1 MALKEILQKLGSDE
15 PFYEV
20 PDNTG
25 NLTPDGIQAFY
36 KLIII
41 QDNLSYINA
50 LGKTGQELEQHI
62 KAMLPDNNHKLQQI
76 LNTINPDD
84 TDTAIQTLI
93 LIEDDI
99 KYINAMDKTG
109 RDLEDYLYEIIRMG
123 R

>member
-15 PFYEV
+15 PFYEI

-25 NLTPDGIQAFY
+25 DLTPDGIQAFH
-36 KLIII
+36 KLIMI

-76 LNTINPDD
+76 LNTINPND

-93 LIEDDI
+93 LIENDI

-109 RDLEDYLYEIIRMG
+109 CNLEDYLYEIIRRG

>member
-25 NLTPDGIQAFY
+25 DLTPDGIPAFN
-36 KLIII
+36 KLIMI

-62 KAMLPDNNHKLQQI
+62 KTMLPDNDHELQQI
-76 LNTINPDD
+76 LDAINPDD
-84 TDTAIQTLI
+84 TNTAIQTLI

-99 KYINAMDKTG
+99 EYIDAMGKTG
-109 RDLEDYLYEIIRMG
+109 CDLEDYLYEIIRRG

>member
-25 NLTPDGIQAFY
+25 DLTPDGIQAFY

-50 LGKTGQELEQHI
+50 LGKTGQELKQHI

-76 LNTINPDD
+76 LNTINPDN

-109 RDLEDYLYEIIRMG
+109 RDLEDYLYEIIRRG

>member
-50 LGKTGQELEQHI
+50 LGKTGQKLKQHI

-76 LNTINPDD
+76 LNTINPDN

-109 RDLEDYLYEIIRMG
+109 RDLEDYLYEIIRRG

>member
-1 MALKEILQKLGSDE
+1 MALKEILQKLGSNE

-25 NLTPDGIQAFY
+25 DLTPDGIQAFH
-36 KLIII
+36 KLIMI

-62 KAMLPDNNHKLQQI
+62 KAMLPDNNHELQQI
-76 LNTINPDD
+76 LNTINHDD

-99 KYINAMDKTG
+99 KYINAIDKTG
-109 RDLEDYLYEIIRMG
+109 CNLEDYLYEIIRRG

>member
-25 NLTPDGIQAFY
+25 DLTPDGIQVFH
-36 KLIII
+36 KLIMI

-62 KAMLPDNNHKLQQI
+62 KAMLPDNNHELQQI
-76 LNTINPDD
+76 LNAINPDD

-93 LIEDDI
+93 LIENDI
-99 KYINAMDKTG
+99 EYINAMDKTG
-109 RDLEDYLYEIIRMG
+109 CDLEDYLYEIIHRG